1 MGGECMKKLSLA
13 MWGGFLTLLGAAGL
27 VSTTHAA
34 ADADL
39 VAGFASTTAIF
50 TENKSAIISYVVGIM
65 LVIIVIGLII
75 RGLFFGKRQLMGVFG
90 GGRRKK

>member
-1 MGGECMKKLSLA
+1 MKKYA
-13 MWGGFLTLLGAAGL
+13 KQLLGIMSAFVLGL
-27 VSTTHAA
+27 VALADKAKAA

-50 TENKSAIISYVVGIM
+50 TDNKSAIISYVVGIM

>member
-1 MGGECMKKLSLA
+1 MKFLKSWLAKASLA
-13 MWGGFLTLLGAAGL
+13 IAGIGALLVGKLA
-27 VSTTHAA
+27 HAA

-50 TENKSAIISYVVGIM
+50 SDNKSAIITYVVGIM

-90 GGRRKK
+90 GGKKRR

>member
-1 MGGECMKKLSLA
+1 MKKLLNKIS
-13 MWGGFLTLLGAAGL
+13 LGAMALMAL
-27 VSTTHAA
+27 VFGTQAHAA

-50 TENKSAIISYVVGIM
+50 TDNKSAIISYVVGIM

-90 GGRRKK
+90 DGRRKK